1 MQSVLVASEWWSP
14 QITTPAVPCSANCTV
29 LLTLYQPVN
38 EITTITMLYLES
50 GGEGVFW
57 KEEGG
62 GASNLAAGSR
72 PFATHNVM

>member
-1 MQSVLVASEWWSP
+1 
-14 QITTPAVPCSANCTV
+14 
-29 LLTLYQPVN
+29 
-38 EITTITMLYLES
+38 MLYLES